1 MVSKLA
7 SVCSGEGV
15 IRASPPQ
22 SGAMAH
28 TIFGSGMGQWVC
40 PNDRQLA
47 LRAKLQT
54 GWSVHTF
61 QTEKQRKMQALSPQE
76 LEVILEVIRKAEK
89 LDIIEQQR
97 IGRLV
102 ERLENMRKNAM
113 GNGLSQCLLCGELLG
128 LLGSTSV
135 FCQDC
140 KKVWKRSGA
149 WFYKGLPKY
158 IMPLKSSSKS
168 SELHSQPWQS
178 EPAMPEAESVGT
190 SRSFTWARGKVV
202 SSDSESDS
210 EFSSSSLDDKPLHVG
225 LKGSQGRKHR
235 AGLAPIGEPSQAM
248 GRALGSSH
256 SPTLSGSRSS
266 LGSEQ
271 GAALSAVESCQ
282 SDQPADGR
290 NSDVGNRV
298 PGKLNLL
305 SGQIHAFG
313 ADFPRSTAFSEA
325 HLAKLQLRI
334 TFPCCFSHGRC
345 CHSITAHSFP
355 LPCMQNVFCNMSNR
369 LGWELPTP
377 TSESSCSQGL
387 SPCKGPELLPA
398 LQRQQKRLSFY

>member
-15 IRASPPQ
+15 IPASPPQ
-22 SGAMAH
+22 PGAMAD

-140 KKVWKRSGA
+140 KKKVCTKCGIETFGAQKRPLWLCKICSEQREVWKRSGA

-210 EFSSSSLDDKPLHVG
+210 EFSSSSLDDKPLPVG

-235 AGLAPIGEPSQAM
+235 AGLAPIGEAGQAM
-248 GRALGSSH
+248 GRALGSTH

-271 GAALSAVESCQ
+271 GAAHSAVESFQ
-282 SDQPADGR
+282 SNQPADGCD
-290 NSDVGNRV
+290 SDAGNRV
-298 PGKLNLL
+298 AGK
-305 SGQIHAFG
+305 
-313 ADFPRSTAFSEA
+313 
-325 HLAKLQLRI
+325 
-334 TFPCCFSHGRC
+334 RC
-345 CHSITAHSFP
+345 VHTRTQC
-355 LPCMQNVFCNMSNR
+355 
-369 LGWELPTP
+369 
-377 TSESSCSQGL
+377 
-387 SPCKGPELLPA
+387 
-398 LQRQQKRLSFY
+398 